1 MFCRLTYSCIQFIQR
16 VIPPLSINYKTKP
29 FWLSLLCKKVDKCP
43 LRLEFRVITKVSKNF
58 LS

>member
-29 FWLSLLCKKVDKCP
+29 IR
-43 LRLEFRVITKVSKNF
+43 LRLLYKKSGRVSTKNNKSNIIKLKVNS
-58 LS
+58 